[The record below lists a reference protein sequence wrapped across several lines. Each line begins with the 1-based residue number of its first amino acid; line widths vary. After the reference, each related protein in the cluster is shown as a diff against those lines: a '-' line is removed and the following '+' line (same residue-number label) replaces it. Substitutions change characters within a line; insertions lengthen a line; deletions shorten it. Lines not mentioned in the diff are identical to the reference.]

1 LEEITEPSGYC
12 WFIHRRRCILQD
24 VAIQTHPFLESLAVS
39 MHPQP
44 IGSVPEDT
52 VRVAEA
58 AFPKGNLYMQMRDV
72 LGTIYVDEDFADLF
86 EVRGRPAIAP
96 WRLALVTVMQF
107 SEGLSDRQAAEAVRA
122 RIDWKYALGL
132 ELTDPGF
139 NFSVLSEFRSR
150 LLEGG
155 KERLLLEKLLEGCKE
170 RGYLKVRG
178 RARTD
183 STHVLG
189 ALRVL
194 SKWERTAETLRA
206 ALNALAS
213 AAPEWLTEHADPEW
227 FERYA
232 RRVED
237 QRLPKGKDAREEYL
251 KRVGTDGMRLLAYLD
266 APYAPRSLGKLSEVE
281 VLRQVWEQ
289 YYEQID
295 GQIRILD
302 PKEMP
307 KGARRIESPYEVEAR
322 FSTKRSLRWVGY
334 KVHLTEICEEGL
346 PHLIT
351 DVHTT
356 AATATDVKQLAPIQD
371 RLAASGVLPAQQL
384 ADSSYVCGSNLVSS
398 HARQIDLIGPAFKDN
413 TWQAKADEGFD
424 VANFRVD
431 WEKKTVSCPQER
443 RSIRWSETRTARGRS
458 MIHVGFSV
466 DDCGACPSR
475 SSCTRA
481 KDLPRTL
488 TLQPQEE
495 HEAIQF
501 ARKRQESEEFASLYS
516 RRAGIEGTVS
526 QGVRAFGLRKARYR
540 GLKKTHLQDLATATA
555 INVVRIANWL
565 NDIPTAA
572 TRRSPL
578 AALAPAS

>member
-1 LEEITEPSGYC
+1 M
-12 WFIHRRRCILQD
+12 
-24 VAIQTHPFLESLAVS
+24 S

-44 IGSVPEDT
+44 IAPVPEDT
-52 VRVAEA
+52 ARVAKA
-58 AFPKGNLYMQMRDV
+58 AFPKGNVYMHMRDV
-72 LGTIYVDEDFADLF
+72 LGSIYHDEDFSELF
-86 EVRGRPAIAP
+86 EVRGRPAITP

-132 ELTDPGF
+132 RLTDPGF
-139 NFSVLSEFRSR
+139 DFSVLSEFRSR
-150 LLEGG
+150 LIDGG
-155 KERLLLEKLLEGCKE
+155 KEELLLEKLLEECKE
-170 RGYLKVRG
+170 RGYLKMRG
-178 RARTD
+178 RQRTD

-194 SKWERTAETLRA
+194 SKWERTAETMRA

-213 AAPEWLTEHADPEW
+213 VDPEWLAEHADPEW
-227 FERYA
+227 FKRYG
-232 RRVED
+232 RRIED
-237 QRLPKGKDAREEYL
+237 QRLPKGKEAREEYL
-251 KRVGTDGMRLLAYLD
+251 KTVGADGIRLLGHLD
-266 APYAPRSLGKLSEVE
+266 APYAPRSLRRLSEVNI
-281 VLRQVWEQ
+281 LRQIWEQ
-289 YYEQID
+289 HYEVVD
-295 GQIRILD
+295 GQIRVLA

-307 KGARRIESPYEVEAR
+307 EGARRIESPYEVEAR
-322 FSTKRSLRWVGY
+322 YSTKRSLGWVGY
-334 KVHLTEICEEGL
+334 KVHLTESCDEGL

-371 RLAASGVLPAQQL
+371 RLAASGVLPAEQL

-398 HARQIDLIGPAFKDN
+398 HARQVDLIGPAFKDN

-431 WEKKTVSCPQER
+431 WDNKMVSCPRER

-458 MIHVGFSV
+458 MIHIDFSV
-466 DDCGACPSR
+466 DDCSACPSR

-501 ARKRQESEEFASLYS
+501 ARKRQNTEEFASLYS
-516 RRAGIEGTVS
+516 QRAGIEGTVS

-540 GLKKTHLQDLATATA
+540 GLKKTHLQELATATS
-555 INVVRIANWL
+555 INVSRITNWL
-565 NDIPTAA
+565 NEIPTAA
-572 TRRSPL
+572 TRRSRL
-578 AALAPAS
+578 VALAQAS

>member
-1 LEEITEPSGYC
+1 M
-12 WFIHRRRCILQD
+12 
-24 VAIQTHPFLESLAVS
+24 S

-44 IGSVPEDT
+44 IGLVPEDT
-52 VRVAEA
+52 ARVARA

-72 LGTIYVDEDFADLF
+72 LGTIYHDKDFSELF

-132 ELTDPGF
+132 RLSDPGF

-150 LLEGG
+150 LVEGG
-155 KERLLLEKLLEGCKE
+155 KEGALLEKLLEECKQ

-178 RARTD
+178 RQRTD

-194 SKWERTAETLRA
+194 SKWERTAETMRA

-213 AAPEWLTEHADPEW
+213 VDPEWLQEHADPEW
-227 FERYA
+227 FERYG
-232 RRVED
+232 RRIED
-237 QRLPKGKDAREEYL
+237 QRLPKGKEAREEYL
-251 KRVGTDGMRLLAYLD
+251 RTVGADGMRLLGQLD
-266 APYAPRSLGKLSEVE
+266 APYAPQALKGLSEVE
-281 VLRQVWEQ
+281 ILRRIWEQ
-289 YYEQID
+289 YYERIE
-295 GQIRILD
+295 GEIRILD
-302 PKEMP
+302 PKEMTE
-307 KGARRIESPYEVEAR
+307 GARRIESPYEVEAR
-322 FSTKRSLRWVGY
+322 YSIKRSMRWVGY
-334 KVHLTEICEEGL
+334 KVHLTESCDEGS

-371 RLAASGVLPAQQL
+371 RLAASGLLPAEQL

-398 HARQIDLIGPAFKDN
+398 HARRIDLIGPAFRDN
-413 TWQAKADEGFD
+413 TWQARAGEGFD
-424 VANFRVD
+424 VANFRID
-431 WEKKTVSCPQER
+431 WEKKEVSCPRER
-443 RSIRWSETRTARGRS
+443 RSIRWSETETARGRS
-458 MIHVGFSV
+458 MIHIDFSV
-466 DDCGACPSR
+466 DDCSACPSR

-501 ARKRQESEEFASLYS
+501 ARKRQKTEEFASLYS

-526 QGVRAFGLRKARYR
+526 QGVRAFGLRQARYR
-540 GLKKTHLQDLATATA
+540 GLKKTHLQELATATGV
-555 INVVRIANWL
+555 NFGRIADWL
-565 NDIPTAA
+565 NDIPVAA
-572 TRRSPL
+572 TRRSRL
-578 AALAPAS
+578 ATLAPAS

>member
-1 LEEITEPSGYC
+1 M
-12 WFIHRRRCILQD
+12 
-24 VAIQTHPFLESLAVS
+24 S

-44 IGSVPEDT
+44 IGLVPEDT
-52 VRVAEA
+52 ARVARA

-72 LGTIYVDEDFADLF
+72 LGSIYDDEDFAELF

-132 ELTDPGF
+132 QLSDPGF

-150 LLEGG
+150 LLEGD
-155 KERLLLEKLLEGCKE
+155 KESLLLEKLLEVCKE

-178 RARTD
+178 RQRTD

-206 ALNALAS
+206 AMNALA
-213 AAPEWLTEHADPEW
+213 AADPEWLTKHADPEW
-227 FERYA
+227 FGRYG
-232 RRVED
+232 RRIED
-237 QRLPKGKDAREEYL
+237 QRLPKGKEARTAYL
-251 KRVGTDGMRLLAYLD
+251 ETVGADGMRLLGQLD
-266 APYAPRSLGKLSEVE
+266 APHTPQVLKGLSEVE
-281 VLRQVWEQ
+281 ILRQTWEQ
-289 YYEQID
+289 YYEMSD
-295 GQIRILD
+295 GRIRVLD

-307 KGARRIESPYEVEAR
+307 EGARRIESPYEVEAR
-322 FSTKRSLRWVGY
+322 YSTKRSMGWVGY
-334 KVHLTEICEEGL
+334 KVHLTESCDERL

-371 RLAASGVLPAQQL
+371 RLAASGVLPAEQL

-398 HARQIDLIGPAFKDN
+398 HARRIDLIGPAFKDN

-424 VANFRVD
+424 VASFSID
-431 WEKKTVSCPQER
+431 WEGKIVTCPRER
-443 RSIRWSETRTARGRS
+443 RSIRWSETKTARGRS
-458 MIHVGFSV
+458 MIHIDFSV
-466 DDCGACPSR
+466 DDCAPCPSR

-481 KDLPRTL
+481 KNLPRTL
-488 TLQPQEE
+488 TLQPKEE

-501 ARKRQESEEFASLYS
+501 ARRRQKTEEFASLYS
-516 RRAGIEGTVS
+516 ERAGIEGTVS
-526 QGVRAFGLRKARYR
+526 QGVRAFGLRQARYR
-540 GLKKTHLQDLATATA
+540 GLKKTHLQELTTATA
-555 INVVRIANWL
+555 INVGRIANWL
-565 NDIPTAA
+565 NGVPTAL

-578 AALAPAS
+578 AALAQAS

>member
-1 LEEITEPSGYC
+1 M
-12 WFIHRRRCILQD
+12 
-24 VAIQTHPFLESLAVS
+24 S

-44 IGSVPEDT
+44 IGLVPEDT
-52 VRVAEA
+52 ARVARA

-72 LGTIYVDEDFADLF
+72 LGTIYTDEDFSELF
-86 EVRGRPAIAP
+86 EVRGRPAITP
-96 WRLALVTVMQF
+96 WRLALVTLMQF

-132 ELTDPGF
+132 QLSDPGF

-189 ALRVL
+189 SLRIL
-194 SKWERTAETLRA
+194 SKWERTAETMRS

-213 AAPEWLTEHADPEW
+213 VDPEWLTEHAHPEW
-227 FERYA
+227 FERYG

-237 QRLPKGKDAREEYL
+237 QRLPKGKEARTEYL
-251 KRVGTDGMRLLAYLD
+251 RTVGADGMRLLGQLD
-266 APYAPRSLGKLSEVE
+266 APYTPQGLKGLSEIE
-281 VLRQVWEQ
+281 ILRQIWEQ
-289 YYEQID
+289 YYEMSD
-295 GQIRILD
+295 GEIRILD

-307 KGARRIESPYEVEAR
+307 EGARRIESPYEVEAR
-322 FSTKRSLRWVGY
+322 YSTKRSMSWVGY
-334 KVHLTEICEEGL
+334 KVHLTESCEEGL

-356 AATATDVKQLAPIQD
+356 AATATDVKHLSAIQD
-371 RLAASGVLPAQQL
+371 GLAQNGLLPAGQL
-384 ADSSYVCGSNLVSS
+384 ADSSYVSGSNLVSS
-398 HARQIDLIGPAFKDN
+398 HTRRIDLIGPAFKDN
-413 TWQAKADEGFD
+413 TWQAKASEGFD
-424 VANFRVD
+424 VASFGID
-431 WEKKTVSCPQER
+431 WAGKIVTCPRER
-443 RSIRWSETRTARGRS
+443 QSIRWSETKTARGRS
-458 MIHVGFSV
+458 MIHIDFAV
-466 DDCGACPSR
+466 DDCSVCPSR

-488 TLQPQEE
+488 TLQPKEE

-501 ARKRQESEEFASLYS
+501 ARKRQKTEEFAALYS
-516 RRAGIEGTVS
+516 QRAGIEGTVS
-526 QGVRAFGLRKARYR
+526 QGVRAFGLRQARYR
-540 GLKKTHLQDLATATA
+540 GLKKTHLQELATATA
-555 INVVRIANWL
+555 VNVGRIANWL
-565 NDIPTAA
+565 NGVPTAL

-578 AALAPAS
+578 AALAQVS